1 MGSESGFGSHRDPS
15 RQDMKIRPGPS
26 ARNGDLGHRHEKR
39 NCLSPEKGELIM
51 LTTSTRLKL
60 QDICSRLAQGQFVSL
75 QERVYLQKFAERDRS
90 VSTWVNRAQRFPREG
105 AQHGLDGLIADLD
118 LGRRHPED
126 PEHPE
131 DDLGDWFS
139 NASPWLRRD

>member
-1 MGSESGFGSHRDPS
+1 MV
-15 RQDMKIRPGPS
+15 PS
-26 ARNGDLGHRHEKR
+26 ATDGRVGTPYHLK
-39 NCLSPEKGELIM
+39 KGEPIM

-60 QDICSRLAQGQFVSL
+60 QNICSRLAQGEFVSL

-90 VSTWVNRAQRFPREG
+90 VNTWASRAQRFQREG
-105 AQHGLDGLIADLD
+105 TQQGLDGLMADLD
-118 LGRRHPED
+118 LGRRHPDD

>member
-1 MGSESGFGSHRDPS
+1 
-15 RQDMKIRPGPS
+15 
-26 ARNGDLGHRHEKR
+26 
-39 NCLSPEKGELIM
+39 M

-60 QDICSRLAQGQFVSL
+60 QNICGRLAQGQFVSL

-90 VSTWVNRAQRFPREG
+90 VSTWVSRAQRYQREG
-105 AQHGLDGLIADLD
+105 EQHGLDGFMADLD
-118 LGRRHPED
+118 LGRRNPDD

>member
-1 MGSESGFGSHRDPS
+1 
-15 RQDMKIRPGPS
+15 
-26 ARNGDLGHRHEKR
+26 
-39 NCLSPEKGELIM
+39 M

-60 QDICSRLAQGQFVSL
+60 QNICSRLAQGEFVSL
-75 QERVYLQKFAERDRS
+75 QERVYLQKFAECDRS
-90 VSTWVNRAQRFPREG
+90 VSTWVSRAQRFQREG
-105 AQHGLDGLIADLD
+105 TQQGLDGLMADLD
-118 LGRRHPED
+118 LGRRYPND

>member
-1 MGSESGFGSHRDPS
+1 
-15 RQDMKIRPGPS
+15 
-26 ARNGDLGHRHEKR
+26 
-39 NCLSPEKGELIM
+39 M

-60 QDICSRLAQGQFVSL
+60 QNICSRLAQGQFVSL

-90 VSTWVNRAQRFPREG
+90 VSTWMSRAQRFQREG
-105 AQHGLDGLIADLD
+105 AEQGLDGLIADLD
-118 LGRRHPED
+118 LGRRHPDD
-126 PEHPE
+126 PDHPE

>member
-1 MGSESGFGSHRDPS
+1 
-15 RQDMKIRPGPS
+15 
-26 ARNGDLGHRHEKR
+26 
-39 NCLSPEKGELIM
+39 M

-60 QDICSRLAQGQFVSL
+60 QNICSRLAQGEFVSL

-90 VSTWVNRAQRFPREG
+90 VSTWVSRAQRFHREG
-105 AQHGLDGLIADLD
+105 TQQGLDGLMADLD
-118 LGRRHPED
+118 LGRRHPDD

>member
-1 MGSESGFGSHRDPS
+1 
-15 RQDMKIRPGPS
+15 
-26 ARNGDLGHRHEKR
+26 
-39 NCLSPEKGELIM
+39 M

-60 QDICSRLAQGQFVSL
+60 QNICQRVAQGDFVSL

-90 VSTWVNRAQRFPREG
+90 VSSWVSRAQRHQQKG
-105 AQHGLDGLIADLD
+105 SQNGIDGLLADLD
-118 LGRRHPED
+118 LDRRQLED
-126 PEHPE
+126 GDNPE